1 MRISLDAGLLFEVEL
16 ESVLA
21 RFAGPPESGLI
32 ALQVG
37 VGELVVSLQTSS
49 RH

>member
-21 RFAGPPESGLI
+21 RFAGPPESAEFLDF
-32 ALQVG
+32 
-37 VGELVVSLQTSS
+37 
-49 RH
+49 